1 MARFRATSM
10 ELSGGDCRVM
20 EFWNASL
27 VPPLSFKR
35 RETRIGVKQAAN
47 RSMTF
52 RRSALMFSLSIEG
65 KKTAQI
71 SSIFTSICNAIRD
84 TSITVAILFRM
95 GESV

>member
-1 MARFRATSM
+1 MLCSSRGQVSSNLDGIVR
-10 ELSGGDCRVM
+10 GDCRVM
-20 EFWNASL
+20 EFWNVSL

-65 KKTAQI
+65 KKTNFFNFHVRFVTRFATQI
-71 SSIFTSICNAIRD
+71 
-84 TSITVAILFRM
+84 
-95 GESV
+95 